1 MNSKKFQSSK
11 VLSISFAHLIH
22 DIYSSFLAP
31 ILPLLIEKFGLNYSL
46 ASALS
51 IFQRLPNLLNPF
63 IGIIA
68 DKAPVRF
75 FIILTPLIT
84 AVSMSLLGVASSY
97 VMLSILLLVMGLSAV
112 FFHVP
117 SPVLVKEVSGN
128 RIGKGMSYYMIGGEI
143 ARTIGPLIILGA
155 VSLWGLEGSWRLIPF
170 AILAS
175 VLIYYK
181 LRKIDTI
188 KNTQKSEN
196 IQFWRTFKVLLPL
209 FSILAGLI
217 FFRQFMKSG
226 LTTFLPTYFN
236 HFQNQDLWISVISLV
251 VYEGAGIFGTLFGGN
266 LSDRIGRKKVLLI
279 SGICAPLLLLLFL
292 NTSGIYMFFVLI
304 LVGFFQFTSSPVLLA
319 YVQEIDSNHPSF
331 VNSIY
336 MFLSFGLGAIT
347 LFFFGMISDWT
358 NIHVSLQV
366 SAWVALGAV
375 PFIFM
380 LPNKVK
386 N

>member
-1 MNSKKFQSSK
+1 LISKKFQTSK

-31 ILPLLIEKFGLNYSL
+31 ILPLLIEKLGLNYSM
-46 ASALS
+46 AGALS
-51 IFQRLPNLLNPF
+51 IFQRLPTLLNPF

-84 AVSMSLLGVASSY
+84 AVSMSLLGIADSFVFI
-97 VMLSILLLVMGLSAV
+97 SILLLIMGLSAV

-117 SPVLVKEVSGN
+117 SPVLIKEVSGS

-143 ARTIGPLIILGA
+143 ARTTGPLIILGA
-155 VSLWGLEGSWRLIPF
+155 VSLWGLEGTWKLIPF
-170 AILAS
+170 AVIAS
-175 VLIYYK
+175 VVVYFK
-181 LRKIDTI
+181 LRKVDTK
-188 KNTQKSEN
+188 KNGDKN
-196 IQFWRTFKVLLPL
+196 DAIQFWRTFKVLIPL
-209 FSILAGLI
+209 FSIFAGLI

-236 HFQNQDLWISVISLV
+236 HFQHQDLWISVISLV
-251 VYEGAGIFGTLFGGN
+251 VYEAAGIFGTLFGGN

-292 NTSGIYMFFVLI
+292 SSSGIYMFLVLI

-319 YVQEIDSNHPSF
+319 YVQEIDSDHPSF

-347 LFFFGMISDWT
+347 VFFFGVISDWI
-358 NIHVSLQV
+358 NIHVSLQI
-366 SAWVALGAV
+366 SAWLALGAV
-375 PFIFM
+375 PFIFL
-380 LPNKVK
+380 LPNKK
-386 N
+386 